1 MNDRTFVVV
10 GSLTRDAPYFQ
21 GARGKGITVFAFDVQ
36 TGQLTRLAEKG
47 GVDNPTY
54 LSVHEGNRCVYANS
68 EVFGWNEGTVSAY
81 RLDPTTGSLSYL
93 NKQPALGS
101 ILAHNSLDRSGR
113 FVLVANYSVY
123 AEPEDSLPDQ
133 AVVVMPIRQDGA
145 LGAADQQP
153 FSFGQRPQRRPTGA
167 VACPLRL
174 RESGQSSRSRRRSRD
189 RPACRLSFRCGD
201 RRPFAGPDVVQHE
214 VGSGTPALRLP
225 PLEPL
230 CLRDQ

>member
-21 GARGKGITVFAFDVQ
+21 GARGKGITVFAFDAQ

-81 RLDPTTGSLSYL
+81 RLDPTTGGLTYL

-113 FVLVANYSVY
+113 FVLVANYSIY

-145 LGAADQQP
+145 LGPPSAAIPIRAAAPTPTDRSGRMP
-153 FSFGQRPQRRPTGA
+153 IASSRVLTIVTFSSPILGSTSLSSIVSTQRPARFR
-167 VACPLRL
+167 
-174 RESGQSSRSRRRSRD
+174 RSRRHRS
-189 RPACRLSFRCGD
+189 A
-201 RRPFAGPDVVQHE
+201 
-214 VGSGTPALRLP
+214 
-225 PLEPL
+225 
-230 CLRDQ
+230 